1 MHVRRSE
8 CQATVPRMGA
18 AWGTTV
24 GCPVILYFYM
34 AAKEICIHLR
44 PSLQEEERKSGRK
57 KGRYFVSGRT
67 RRPRLVSVAVR
78 RVYQ

>member
-1 MHVRRSE
+1 LHVRRSE

-44 PSLQEEERKSGRK
+44 PSLQEEERESGRAGERK
-57 KGRYFVSGRT
+57 DGISCRAVRAV
-67 RRPRLVSVAVR
+67 LVSFQSR
-78 RVYQ
+78 